1 MTSFE
6 ETTPTTTLASEPV
19 IFRKGKKTKL
29 IVPDE
34 IGDHSADQIKHYSE
48 LINMTAS
55 DIEPGT
61 IVKGSIT
68 SVSEKEVTISLNY
81 KSDGMIPIEEF
92 GDIEDLKVGLE
103 VEVFFDAMD
112 NEGHPVLS
120 KRKADHFRVWERVKE
135 LYDHGETVQGRI
147 VKRIKGGLVIDL
159 MGIDAFLPGSQVD
172 VHPVRDFD
180 GLLGRSMDF
189 RIIKVNDQRRNVVV
203 SRKVLV
209 EEGLSERRTEILDT
223 LHKLII
229 EEGRR
234 DVVIEGTV
242 KNITDFGVF
251 VDLGGVDG
259 LLHITDLSWSRVE
272 HPSQVVQL
280 DQKITVK
287 VLSYDPD
294 KRRISLGLK
303 QLQEN
308 YWDDIETRYPQGTKA
323 KGKVVSLAR
332 YGAFVELENGVEGL
346 VHVSEMSWTQHV
358 KHPSQLVQVGDE
370 VEVIVLKIDRENR
383 KISLGMKQ
391 VSPDPWLTIE
401 ERYPINSKH
410 KGTVRD
416 LVPFGAFV
424 ELEPEIDGLIH
435 ISDLSWTKKI
445 RHPSDV
451 LKKGDAIEV
460 MVVSLDKDERRIGLS
475 LKRLESNPWD
485 VFADTFPIHSR
496 TVSKVTRLVEK
507 GIIVE
512 LPYGIEGF
520 IPNSLLSRSQ
530 EGPKRRTLKADDLLV
545 VEVTEFDK
553 DNRKVILTAV
563 EFAKDLTMPSDDEV
577 PMPLPTGAPTIG
589 DMVKEQKEEDD
600 QPEQVAE

>member
-1 MTSFE
+1 MHIE
-6 ETTPTTTLASEPV
+6 ENLEPTTPIKRT
-19 IFRKGKKTKL
+19 GKKVRIDLPTE
-29 IVPDE
+29 P
-34 IGDHSADQIKHYSE
+34 GDHTSDQIEHFSS

-55 DIEPGT
+55 DIQPGS
-61 IVKGSIT
+61 IVKGQIT
-68 SVSEKEVTISLNY
+68 SISEKEVTISLNY
-81 KSDGMIPIEEF
+81 KSDGVIDLEEF
-92 GDIEDLKVGLE
+92 TDLESYIVGSE
-103 VEVFFDAMD
+103 VEVYFDSMD

-120 KRKADHFRVWERVKE
+120 KRKADHFRVWEKVKG
-135 LYDHGETVQGRI
+135 LYERGETVQGRI
-147 VKRIKGGLVIDL
+147 VKRIKGGLVVDL

-180 GLLGRSMDF
+180 TLLGRTMDF
-189 RIIKVNDQRRNVVV
+189 RIIKVNEQRRNVVV

-209 EEGLSERRTEILDT
+209 EEGLSERRSEILVT

-234 DVVIEGTV
+234 DVIIEGTV

-280 DQKITVK
+280 DQKISVK

-294 KRRISLGLK
+294 KQRISLGLK

-308 YWDDIETRYPQGTKA
+308 YWDDIETRFPLGSNV

-346 VHVSEMSWTQHV
+346 VHVSEMSWTQHI
-358 KHPSQLVQVGDE
+358 KHPSQIVQVGDE
-370 VEVIVLKIDRENR
+370 VEVSVLKIDRESR

-391 VSPDPWLTIE
+391 VTPDPWLTIE
-401 ERYPINSKH
+401 QRYPINSKH
-410 KGTVRD
+410 QGIVRD

-445 RHPSDV
+445 RHPSDI
-451 LKKGDAIEV
+451 LKKGDQIEV

-496 TVSKVTRLVEK
+496 TVSKVVRLVEK

-520 IPNSLLSRSQ
+520 IPNSLLSRSA
-530 EGPKRRTLKADDLLV
+530 EGPKRRNLKADDLLI

-553 DNRKVILTAV
+553 DNRKVILTAQ
-563 EFAKDLTMPSDDEV
+563 EFAKDIQMPGEDEM
-577 PMPLPTGAPTIG
+577 PMPLPSGAPTIG
-589 DMVKEQKEEDD
+589 DMVSERKEDIEE
-600 QPEQVAE
+600 